1 MFWLWKSPFE
11 LDMRAGSFVLCQL
24 ISISLGLASVVR
36 TIGTLPQ
43 VKVWLDRCLCIIT
56 LHFTPRLRQP
66 LRSALLNGTHVLL
79 EGKLKQNTETIEG

>member
-1 MFWLWKSPFE
+1 M
-11 LDMRAGSFVLCQL
+11 
-24 ISISLGLASVVR
+24 SLGLASVVR
-36 TIGTLPQ
+36 TIGTLSQ

-66 LRSALLNGTHVLL
+66 LLALLNGTHVLL